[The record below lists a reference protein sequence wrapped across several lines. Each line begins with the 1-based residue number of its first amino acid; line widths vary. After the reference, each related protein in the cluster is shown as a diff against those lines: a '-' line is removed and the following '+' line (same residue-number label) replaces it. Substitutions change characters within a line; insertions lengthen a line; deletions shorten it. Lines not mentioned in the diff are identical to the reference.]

1 LRRGGAVTRM
11 INQPE
16 TQGKQPEQ
24 GSLVLPAYPQQ
35 VPPVHPDQE
44 YKAAHPNTGN
54 LPYPP
59 IRPDQL
65 IRRTTTPPPQ
75 NLLVRLLYFW
85 KKDPAY
91 KVMMIAVVLVV
102 IASLLFVS
110 AIGNALL
117 RSPNFLTI
125 GSNYSSNPPTPVVP
139 TGTVDLRP
147 TFPPPGGGNGSTSSS
162 QPPTQGTPSLQS
174 TADAPPTT
182 NPGGGSLSITITNI
196 PSRVPNNSVVS
207 VSVNTGQPDVTV
219 TLEVIYNVPPY
230 RYVSAP
236 VTTDGNGNA
245 VLSWSV
251 AVIMY
256 GHQSRAYVFAV
267 GRDQNGQRVQSQ
279 AATVQIVARGIQ

>member
-1 LRRGGAVTRM
+1 M
-11 INQPE
+11 INQSE
-16 TQGKQPEQ
+16 TQGKKPEQ
-24 GSLVLPAYPQQ
+24 GGLVLPAYSQQ
-35 VPPVHPDQE
+35 APPVHPDKE
-44 YKAAHPNTGN
+44 YQAASHHTGN

-65 IRRTTTPPPQ
+65 IRRTATPPPQ

-91 KVMMIAVVLVV
+91 KVMMIAVALVV

-110 AIGNALL
+110 AIGNAFL
-117 RSPNFLTI
+117 RNPNFLTI
-125 GSNYSSNPPTPVVP
+125 GSNSSSSPPIPVVP

-174 TADAPPTT
+174 TADASPTT
-182 NPGGGSLSITITNI
+182 NPGGGPFSITITNI
-196 PSRVPNNSVVS
+196 PSHVSDNSVVS
-207 VSVNTGQPDVTV
+207 VGVNTGQPNLTV
-219 TLEVIYNVPPY
+219 TLEVIYNVPPF
-230 RYVSAP
+230 RYASSP

-256 GHQSRAYVFAV
+256 GRQSRAFVYAV

-279 AATVQIVARGIQ
+279 AVTVQILARG

>member
-1 LRRGGAVTRM
+1 M
-11 INQPE
+11 INQSE

-24 GSLVLPAYPQQ
+24 GNLVLPAYPQQ

-44 YKAAHPNTGN
+44 YQAASPTIGS

-91 KVMMIAVVLVV
+91 KVMMIAVVLVL

-110 AIGNALL
+110 AIGNAFL
-117 RSPNFLTI
+117 RNPNSLTS
-125 GSNYSSNPPTPVVP
+125 GSNLSSNPPTPVVP

-174 TADAPPTT
+174 TADSSPTT
-182 NPGGGSLSITITNI
+182 NPGGGLLSITNI
-196 PSRVPNNSVVS
+196 PNQVANNSVVS
-207 VSVNTGQPDVTV
+207 VSVNASQPNITV
-219 TLEVIYNVPPY
+219 TLLVIYNVPPY
-230 RYVSAP
+230 RFVSTP

-245 VLSWSV
+245 TLSWSV
-251 AVIMY
+251 AVIMF
-256 GHQSRAYVFAV
+256 GRHVRANVYAV

-279 AATVQIVARGIQ
+279 AVTVQIAARG

>member
-1 LRRGGAVTRM
+1 M

-16 TQGKQPEQ
+16 TQAKQPEQ
-24 GSLVLPAYPQQ
+24 GNLVLPAYPQQ

-44 YKAAHPNTGN
+44 YQAASHHTGN

-75 NLLVRLLYFW
+75 NLLVRLLFFW

-117 RSPNFLTI
+117 RNPNFLTI
-125 GSNYSSNPPTPVVP
+125 GSNSSSNPPTPVVP

-174 TADAPPTT
+174 TA
-182 NPGGGSLSITITNI
+182 NPGGGSFSITITDI
-196 PSRVPNNSVVS
+196 PSRVSNNSVVS
-207 VSVNTGQPDVTV
+207 VSVDTGQPDVTA

-230 RYVSAP
+230 RYVSTP

-256 GHQSRAYVFAV
+256 GRQSRAFVFAV

-279 AATVQIVARGIQ
+279 AVTVQITARGMQ